1 MSNNKLHSNFKK
13 VLLITAI
20 PFFIAASCNKNDTRP
35 CTNGGYAFAVTSE
48 WNPQREIYN
57 IGDTIFLN
65 SSFSKSLLDLIGNFN
80 VDYSNAKSI
89 GGNITCFELDSVQH
103 QVVGAVS
110 KFIFVQTTGSVVD
123 NPQLPL
129 EKRNIF
135 YQELNNSYN
144 FKIGIIPKNKGLYA
158 IFISNLNSQG
168 IIGKNCT
175 NADFANTL
183 TNTNKNIN
191 LFQYAMNRLPA
202 SQFEIDRIYCFRVQ

>member
-1 MSNNKLHSNFKK
+1 MNTIINIKK

-48 WNPQREIYN
+48 WSPQREVYN
-57 IGDTIFLN
+57 IGDTIFIN
-65 SSFSKSLLDLIGNFN
+65 SAFSKNLIDLIGNFN

-89 GGNITCFELDSVQH
+89 GGNLFVHEMDSVQH
-103 QVVGAVS
+103 VVLDAVQKFNFIQQVGTVS
-110 KFIFVQTTGSVVD
+110 NNSQQANRIKD
-123 NPQLPL
+123 
-129 EKRNIF
+129 IF
-135 YQELNNSYN
+135 YFESSTSYI
-144 FKIGIIPKNKGLYA
+144 FKMGIIPKNKGLYV

-183 TNTNKNIN
+183 SNTNKNLN
-191 LFQYAMNRLPA
+191 LFQYAMNRPPA